1 MLIQTIFYFQLFTF
15 ALMKRKYSIGS
26 FLFGLIVFLAILL
39 QSVHSFHHLD
49 EAFATKECHH
59 NYSESTSQ
67 ITHSHHFDHCFACEF
82 TFSSAVDTF
91 HKATNSKI
99 NFVNSKVFFFVASND
114 ISFFKGSSFLLRG
127 PPIL

>member
-1 MLIQTIFYFQLFTF
+1 MITF
-15 ALMKRKYSIGS
+15 AVMKRKYSIGS

-39 QSVHSFHHLD
+39 QSVHSFHHLE

-59 NYSESTSQ
+59 DYSEETSQ
-67 ITHSHHFDHCFACEF
+67 ITHSHHFDHCFSCEF

-91 HKATNSKI
+91 HKVATLKV
-99 NFVNSKVFFFVASND
+99 NFANSKVFFFVTSND

>member
-1 MLIQTIFYFQLFTF
+1 MITF
-15 ALMKRKYSIGS
+15 AIMKRKYSIGS
-26 FLFGLIVFLAILL
+26 FLFGLIVFFAILL
-39 QSVHSFHHLD
+39 QSVHSFHHLE

-59 NYSESTSQ
+59 DYSENTSQ

-91 HKATNSKI
+91 HKVANLKV
-99 NFVNSKVFFFVASND
+99 NFINSKVFFFVPFND